1 VRSSFLPLAFLAV
14 ALAVALGLYFGRPQ
28 RPPSGFDLD
37 YAGGRLDG
45 GTALRVLR
53 LAGTPR
59 EKGAAHG
66 RLLKADIRA
75 AVERLRPREEGLREF
90 ALETCGDQLLPH
102 LPADVREELEG
113 IAEGAGVSLA
123 EALYLNTRFE
133 LASFGLGGGADLG
146 VFYEDVAVGDGPEV
160 LRRFGTAQAR
170 TFCRDL
176 ILVVHEDEL
185 PCLVMI
191 ALPGMVGGF
200 AGVRGP
206 AAAAL
211 RPMQSESKPVLT
223 GVPWPVLVRA
233 LLLEPPR
240 PGRPL
245 PAPTTRAASVPMRRP
260 GSALGVLNVTPA
272 GATWFPREE
281 YALSNEDPVT
291 GRGPVTEAD
300 VPASTR
306 SMAEERARRF
316 LLSRPPATA
325 VAVRLKGG
333 AKGVSVAL
341 EFARGATRQ
350 VVRFGE

>member
-1 VRSSFLPLAFLAV
+1 VRSSILPLVFLVV
-14 ALAVALGLYFGRPQ
+14 ALAVALGLFFGRGQ
-28 RPPSGFDLD
+28 RSPSGLDLD
-37 YAGGRLDG
+37 YRGGRLDG

-59 EKGAAHG
+59 EKGEAHG

-75 AVERLRPREEGLREF
+75 AVQRLRPREEGLREF
-90 ALETCGDQLLPH
+90 ALKTCGDQLLPH
-102 LPADVREELEG
+102 LPGDVRAELEG
-113 IAEGAGVSLA
+113 IAEGAGISLA

-133 LASFGLGGGADLG
+133 LASFRLGGGADLG
-146 VFYEDVAVGDGPEV
+146 VFHEDAAVGDGPEV
-160 LRRFGTAQAR
+160 LRRFGTVQAR
-170 TFCRDL
+170 AFCRDL

-185 PCLVMI
+185 PCLVMV

-200 AGVRGP
+200 MGVRGP
-206 AAAAL
+206 VAAAL
-211 RPMQSESKPVLT
+211 RPVRSESKPVLT

-233 LLLEPPR
+233 LLVEPPR
-240 PGRPL
+240 VGRPL
-245 PAPTTRAASVPMRRP
+245 PAPTTRAASVPMRRT
-260 GSALGVLNVTPA
+260 GGALGVLNVTPA
-272 GATWFPREE
+272 GATWFPRDE

-291 GRGPVTEAD
+291 GLGPVTEAE
-300 VPASTR
+300 VAAATR

-316 LLSRPPATA
+316 LLSDTPEGS

-341 EFARGATRQ
+341 ELPRGAMRQ